1 MPLRSAL
8 ALAVLFVALTIAG
21 CAGPPPPP
29 PPLPTP
35 GPISTAPPAP
45 LPRAADGDN
54 LAACAHGSCVVR
66 VKASSAIPLD
76 AQLNV
81 LNIRV
86 EAINPNQISFAM
98 DVEPGH
104 FEAWGCSLAVTNGT
118 ATTPGLLRTQCNLGG
133 KVIFEKMAM
142 GVVAIG
148 QADAVVRLIPR

>member
-8 ALAVLFVALTIAG
+8 APAVLFVALTVAG
-21 CAGPPPPP
+21 CTGPPPPS

-45 LPRAADGDN
+45 LPRAADEDN
-54 LAACAHGSCVVR
+54 LSACADGSCVVR

-76 AQLNV
+76 PRLNV

-86 EAINPNQISFAM
+86 EEINPARISFAM
-98 DVEPGH
+98 DVAPGN

-142 GVVAIG
+142 GVVAID
-148 QADAVVRLIPR
+148 QNVAIIRLIPR

>member
-8 ALAVLFVALTIAG
+8 ALAVLFVVLAVAG

-29 PPLPTP
+29 PPPAP

-66 VKASSAIPLD
+66 VKASSVIPLD
-76 AQLNV
+76 PQLNV

-86 EAINPNQISFAM
+86 EAINPNQISLAA
-98 DVEPGH
+98 DVAPGR
-104 FEAWGCSLAVTNGT
+104 FQGWGCSLSVTDGT
-118 ATTPGLLRTQCNLGG
+118 ATAPGELRTQCTIGG
-133 KVIFEKMAM
+133 KVVFDKMSM
-142 GVVAIG
+142 GVVAID
-148 QADAVVRLIPR
+148 QNVAIIRLITR